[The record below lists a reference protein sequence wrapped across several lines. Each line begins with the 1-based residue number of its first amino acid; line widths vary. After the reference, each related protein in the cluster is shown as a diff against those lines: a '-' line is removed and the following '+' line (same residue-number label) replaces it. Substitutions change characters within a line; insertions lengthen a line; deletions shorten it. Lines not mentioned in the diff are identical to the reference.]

1 MVQNEKVQNGS
12 KLPKLIQHG
21 PEWFRMIGNV
31 GGWPRMVQNGS
42 EGPGWFR
49 MIQNRRGKDLK

>member
-12 KLPKLIQHG
+12 KLPKIIQHDPG
-21 PEWFRMIGNV
+21 WFRMIGNV

-42 EGPGWFR
+42 EWPR
-49 MIQNRRGKDLK
+49 MVQNDSESPWKRF